1 MGRALFCWLRPVP
14 MPPAAPSTPR
24 ILTATARHRVVAA
37 YAAPPDRLT
46 ARLPEG
52 LVPDTRDGTAFVCL
66 VGVQLIDV
74 RVLGWAGPGFR
85 RVPAVELQVPVRTG
99 EGGAASRGT
108 LTVQAYVPRR
118 LVAWAARGLYGE
130 PVAVTSMQPV
140 WKTGPDEVAL
150 TYRFD
155 RAGREQRLRV
165 VGTPPPVA
173 PAPDTLAAFLRDRS
187 WRYGAA
193 EDGPPRRA
201 YVERPA
207 GPLYR
212 VTAHH
217 VTVHWARVFGDA
229 WAFLDDRA
237 PRVVLCDPGG
247 PLALHW
253 HEPVG

>member
-1 MGRALFCWLRPVP
+1 MVSAES
-14 MPPAAPSTPR
+14 STPVVLR
-24 ILTATARHRVVAA
+24 ATAQHRVAAHYAVA
-37 YAAPPDRLT
+37 PDRI
-46 ARLPEG
+46 ASHLPPG
-52 LVPDTRDGTAFVCL
+52 LVPDTRDGQAYVSL
-66 VGVQLIDV
+66 VGVRLLKV
-74 RVLGWAGPGFR
+74 RVLGLVGPGFR
-85 RVPAVELQVPVRTG
+85 RVPAVELQVPVRPVDA
-99 EGGAASRGT
+99 EAERRGT
-108 LTVQAYVPRR
+108 LTLRAYVPRR

-130 PVAVTSMQPV
+130 PVSVASMQPV
-140 WKTGPDEVAL
+140 WRERPDTVAV